1 MKTSNQIGRGG
12 EEYCLSYL
20 IKKKYKILEQNW
32 RYRRYEIDIIA
43 QIKDY
48 IIFFEV
54 KTRKTNYL
62 ISPETSISKSQEKR
76 ITDAANHYI
85 KKHEIDFEVRF
96 DIIAITYNDKSYQVK
111 HIKDAFYPTLN

>member
-1 MKTSNQIGRGG
+1 MKTSNQIGRDG
-12 EEYCLSYL
+12 EKYCLSYL

-43 QIKDY
+43 QIKNY

-54 KTRKTNYL
+54 KTRKINYL
-62 ISPETSISKSQEKR
+62 ISPETSISKSQIKR
-76 ITDAANHYI
+76 ITDAANYYI

-96 DIIAITYNDKSYQVK
+96 DIIAITYDDNLYHVK